1 MDSLLKEK
9 WERFFVC
16 ECLHQFLSGLLS
28 WWSSSSSSWNVFFF
42 SPFLFS
48 PPEHKIASIHHSL
61 IYFVFFKKVFTAAAA
76 RRTKFAPTA
85 APGPAT
91 TLRSIRNA
99 AKSASKAATVP
110 RARRWTHLACAFPS
124 TNVRASTK
132 ESNISRAIKN
142 SDRERVRQTSGTQDS
157 LFPPPVAI
165 YNLLIISTRVLSV
178 KCFSLIACVGA
189 VLAFRPAGTVS
200 PLRWKNG
207 ICWPT

>member
-1 MDSLLKEK
+1 M
-9 WERFFVC
+9 
-16 ECLHQFLSGLLS
+16 
-28 WWSSSSSSWNVFFF
+28 
-42 SPFLFS
+42 
-48 PPEHKIASIHHSL
+48 
-61 IYFVFFKKVFTAAAA
+61 FTAAVA

-165 YNLLIISTRVLSV
+165 YNPYYFNSCIICQMFFSDCLCRRSTCISARWHCQPATLEERDLLANVTLRTQMECRSSHNEEYTPCEPEHQLTCKVYTYYADIYWIHKVLNYLSEYLRV
-178 KCFSLIACVGA
+178 
-189 VLAFRPAGTVS
+189 
-200 PLRWKNG
+200 
-207 ICWPT
+207 PT

>member
-1 MDSLLKEK
+1 MNVYINSCLVYYLDWRHHHHEIY
-9 WERFFVC
+9 FFY
-16 ECLHQFLSGLLS
+16 
-28 WWSSSSSSWNVFFF
+28 FFF
-42 SPFLFS
+42 LPPYIFS
-48 PPEHKIASIHHSL
+48 TRTQNCVNPSFS
-61 IYFVFFKKVFTAAAA
+61 YFVFFQKVFTAAVA

-85 APGPAT
+85 VPGPAT

-99 AKSASKAATVP
+99 AESASKAATVP

-142 SDRERVRQTSGTQDS
+142 SDRESVHQTSGTG
-157 LFPPPVAI
+157 LFF
-165 YNLLIISTRVLSV
+165 LLSPFIILTTHIIPV

-200 PLRWKNG
+200 PLRRKNG